1 MKIALI
7 GGTGFVGT
15 AVLAELSQRGHDV
28 IALARDTAKYRTQSG
43 VTPVQADVT
52 DAAQVE
58 RAVAG
63 ADAVISAY
71 NPGWSS
77 PELYERFMAGTR
89 ATVAGTKRAGVKRL
103 LIVGGAGSLF
113 VAPGVQL
120 MDTPE
125 FKAMVPAPMLP
136 GVQGARDALALLRG
150 ENELEWVFLSPPG
163 KLAPGERTGQFRL
176 GGDDLLMKNGEPTGI
191 SVADLAVVIV
201 DEIERPAHIRQRFT
215 AGY

>member
-7 GGTGFVGT
+7 GGTGFVGS
-15 AVLAELSQRGHDV
+15 AVLTELSQRGHQV
-28 IALARDTAKYRTQSG
+28 SALARDTTKYRTTPG
-43 VTPVQADVT
+43 VTPVGADAT

-71 NPGWSS
+71 NPGWQS

-89 ATVAGTKRAGVKRL
+89 ATIAGVKRSGVKRL
-103 LIVGGAGSLF
+103 LVVGGAGSLF

-125 FKAMVPAPMLP
+125 FKSMVPPEILP
-136 GVQGARDALALLRG
+136 GVQGAREAL
-150 ENELEWVFLSPPG
+150 ELIRAETSLDWTFLSPPA
-163 KLAPGERTGQFRL
+163 KLAPGERTGKFRV
-176 GGDDLLMKNGEPTGI
+176 GGDNLLMNGAEPAGI
-191 SVADLAVVIV
+191 SVADLAVAIV

-215 AGY
+215 VAT

>member
-7 GGTGFVGT
+7 GGTGFVGS
-15 AVLAELSQRGHDV
+15 AVLAELSQRGHQV
-28 IALARDTAKYRTQSG
+28 SALARDTTKYRTTPG
-43 VTPVQADVT
+43 VTPVGADAT

-58 RAVAG
+58 RAVVG

-71 NPGWSS
+71 NPGWQS

-89 ATVAGTKRAGVKRL
+89 ATIAGVKRSGVKRL
-103 LIVGGAGSLF
+103 LVVGGAGSLF

-125 FKAMVPAPMLP
+125 FKSMAPPEILP
-136 GVQGARDALALLRG
+136 GVQGAREAL
-150 ENELEWVFLSPPG
+150 ELIRAETSLDWTFLSPPA
-163 KLAPGERTGQFRL
+163 KLAPGERTGKFRV
-176 GGDDLLMKNGEPTGI
+176 GGDNLLMNGAEPAGI
-191 SVADLAVVIV
+191 SVADLAVAIV

-215 AGY
+215 VAT

>member
-7 GGTGFVGT
+7 GGTGFVGS
-15 AVLAELSQRGHDV
+15 AVLTELSQRGHQV
-28 IALARDTAKYRTQSG
+28 SALARDTTKYRTTPG
-43 VTPVQADVT
+43 VTPVGADAT

-58 RAVAG
+58 RAVVG

-71 NPGWSS
+71 NPGWQS

-89 ATVAGTKRAGVKRL
+89 ATIAGVKRSGVKRL
-103 LIVGGAGSLF
+103 LVVGGAGSLF

-125 FKAMVPAPMLP
+125 FKSMVPPEILP
-136 GVQGARDALALLRG
+136 GVQGAREAL
-150 ENELEWVFLSPPG
+150 ELIRAETSLDWTFLSPPA
-163 KLAPGERTGQFRL
+163 KLAPGERTGKFRV
-176 GGDDLLMKNGEPTGI
+176 GGDNLLMNGAEPAGI
-191 SVADLAVVIV
+191 SVADLAVAIV

-215 AGY
+215 VAT

>member
-7 GGTGFVGT
+7 GGTGFVGS
-15 AVLAELSQRGHDV
+15 AVLAELSQRGHQV
-28 IALARDTAKYRTQSG
+28 SALARDTTKYRTTPG
-43 VTPVQADVT
+43 VTPVGADAT

-71 NPGWSS
+71 NPGWQS

-89 ATVAGTKRAGVKRL
+89 ATIAGVKRSGVKRL
-103 LIVGGAGSLF
+103 LVVGGAGSLF

-125 FKAMVPAPMLP
+125 FKSMVPPEILP
-136 GVQGARDALALLRG
+136 GVQGAREAL
-150 ENELEWVFLSPPG
+150 ELIRAETSLDWTFLSPPA
-163 KLAPGERTGQFRL
+163 KLAPGERTGKFRV
-176 GGDDLLMKNGEPTGI
+176 GGDNLLMNGAEPAGI
-191 SVADLAVVIV
+191 SVADLAVAIV

-215 AGY
+215 VAT